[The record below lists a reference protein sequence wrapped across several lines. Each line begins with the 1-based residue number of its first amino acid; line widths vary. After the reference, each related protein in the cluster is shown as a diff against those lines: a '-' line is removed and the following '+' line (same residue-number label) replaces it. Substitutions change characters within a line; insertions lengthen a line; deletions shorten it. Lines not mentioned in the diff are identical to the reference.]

1 MKKIMIAIMLCLSMT
16 GMAQSEWE
24 RPDIQTQKSNKSV
37 KAEKESSDED
47 AKYLA
52 GAVPEVNG
60 EVVWTLDLQVP
71 GKNAQQIYD
80 IVLNYLVDLVKQE
93 NQLEGSS
100 VSLVN
105 KQEHKIAAS
114 IKEWLVFK
122 NQFLALDRAQL
133 FFNLRVECSDNHITV
148 DMRRINYLYEEE
160 RGDGAHF
167 RAEEWITDKYALNKK
182 GTKLYK
188 GSGKFRKKTIDRKDE
203 LFEAIKNAL
212 Q

>member
-1 MKKIMIAIMLCLSMT
+1 MLCLSMT

-24 RPDIQTQKSNKSV
+24 RPDIQTQKSDKPV
-37 KAEKESSDED
+37 KVEKESSDED

-60 EVVWTLDLQVP
+60 EVVWTLDMQVP

-122 NQFLALDRAQL
+122 NQFLALDRAKL
-133 FFNLRVECSDNHITV
+133 FFNLLVECSDNHIRV
-148 DMRRINYLYEEE
+148 DMKRINYLYEED
-160 RGDGAHF
+160 RNGGGSHY

-182 GTKLYK
+182 GTKLFK
-188 GSGKFRKKTIDRKDE
+188 VSAKFRKKTIDRKDE

>member
-1 MKKIMIAIMLCLSMT
+1 M
-16 GMAQSEWE
+16 
-24 RPDIQTQKSNKSV
+24 
-37 KAEKESSDED
+37 
-47 AKYLA
+47 
-52 GAVPEVNG
+52 
-60 EVVWTLDLQVP
+60 P

-122 NQFLALDRAQL
+122 NQFLALDRAKF
-133 FFNLRVECSDNHITV
+133 FFNLLVECSDNHIKV

-182 GTKLYK
+182 GTKFYK

>member
-1 MKKIMIAIMLCLSMT
+1 MKKLMIAIMLCLSMT

-24 RPDIQTQKSNKSV
+24 RPDIQTQKSDKSV
-37 KAEKESSDED
+37 KTEKESSTED

-93 NQLEGSS
+93 NQLEGST

-105 KQEHKIAAS
+105 KQEHKQRPDPDVRIS
-114 IKEWLVFK
+114 G
-122 NQFLALDRAQL
+122 AQ
-133 FFNLRVECSDNHITV
+133 NT
-148 DMRRINYLYEEE
+148 
-160 RGDGAHF
+160 
-167 RAEEWITDKYALNKK
+167 T
-182 GTKLYK
+182 
-188 GSGKFRKKTIDRKDE
+188 GSGSPAAFRPARSFCRKY
-203 LFEAIKNAL
+203 LNRSCASFVCG
-212 Q
+212 